1 MALSPLEPV
10 DITEELAEAT
20 EPEPLRTYAIDF
32 ENGVVGGIV
41 DGEAAIRQF
50 VIKAIKTARF
60 RFAIF
65 DDDYGCELEDLIGQN
80 ATPEL
85 LEAEIPRVIEEALIY
100 DDRIERV
107 YNFKIKQEADSLF
120 VSFYVDTAEET
131 IQMEVAT

>member
-10 DITEELAEAT
+10 DITEELAEVT

-107 YNFKIKQEADSLF
+107 YGFSIKQEADSLF

-131 IQMEVAT
+131 IQMEVTT

>member
-10 DITEELAEAT
+10 DITEELAEAI

-107 YNFKIKQEADSLF
+107 YGFSIKQEADSLF

-131 IQMEVAT
+131 IQVEVTT

>member
-10 DITEELAEAT
+10 DITEELAEAI

-107 YNFKIKQEADSLF
+107 YGFSIKQEADLLF

-131 IQMEVAT
+131 IQVEVTT